1 MNFLIADTFT
11 ASFNRL
17 SGSDQKAV
25 KASVFDLQMDP
36 AGNGLQLHRID
47 KSKDPNFWSA
57 RVNRDIRLIV
67 HKTGESLLVAYVGHH
82 DDAYAWAERRRIE
95 AHPRTGAVQI
105 VEVRERVEEVAPPAT
120 FDFVFPEPAKGKEKE
135 TAPPALFSSLDDDA
149 LLSIGVPADW
159 LADVRAA
166 TEDGFFA
173 LTAHLPAEAS
183 EALLEYAATGRLV
196 APAPPPA
203 VADPFAHPDALRRIR
218 LIADQEELEQA
229 LAFPWEKWG
238 VFLHPSQRALV
249 ERSFSGPAR
258 VAGSAGTGKTI
269 VAIHRAVRLARDN
282 HECEGAAGQLL
293 GAARGGTGEEGAGP
307 GARNRRRRPPH
318 HHGVVPRHRRADVS
332 ARARRAPPHR
342 QRRRAARASARGGR
356 VRQDLKGFSE
366 RFPFVRVD
374 QCHRRLGPDV
384 ARRLFDRSANGAQ
397 EPARPQPARTP
408 VAGVPGGAR
417 RAGGGALHDLGERL
431 HRTWR
436 TRSRGDRKPFD
447 HVVIDEAQDLA
458 PAELRFFAA
467 MAPAKADGLF
477 LSGDVGQRIF
487 QHPFSWASLGVDV
500 RGRSHTLK
508 VCYRTSQQ
516 IRRAADKLLPTVLRD
531 TDGLE
536 DERRGIISVFDGPPP
551 EVRSLD
557 TVAAEADAVR
567 KTVESWLERRSRA
580 QGDRRVR
587 PDAAARHSRAGR
599 HRRACWRSRD
609 DDRSHEPRQG
619 TRISRRRSDGLRR
632 GHSAARRARRR
643 CRRRGGTR
651 RYLMRRNADCS
662 MSPVRGR
669 VSIYCLRAQPRHPN
683 IWRTSRPIWAD
694 RESRRHPLL
703 REAPR
708 NAPCRVRVRTG
719 VGRDGFEIAR
729 ESRGARRGDPR
740 CHDLPFAL
748 APARTG

>member
-17 SGSDQKAV
+17 SGLDQKAV

-67 HKTGESLLVAYVGHH
+67 HKTSESLLVAYVGHH

-120 FDFVFPEPAKGKEKE
+120 LDFVFPKPAKGEEKV
-135 TAPPALFSSLDDDA
+135 TAQPALFASLDDNA

-159 LADVRAA
+159 LVDVRAA

-173 LTAHLPAEAS
+173 LTSHLPAEAS
-183 EALLEYAATGRLV
+183 EALLEYAATGRLI
-196 APAPPPA
+196 APAPVPA
-203 VADPFAHPDALRRIR
+203 VVDPFTHPDALRRIR
-218 LIADQEELEQA
+218 IIADQEELEQA

-238 VFLHPSQRALV
+238 VFLHPSQRTLV

-269 VAIHRAVRLARDN
+269 VAIHRAVRLARENPNAKVLLASFSDPL
-282 HECEGAAGQLL
+282 AAELAKKVL
-293 GAARGGTGEEGAGP
+293 VLAPETG
-307 GARNRRRRPPH
+307 
-318 HHGVVPRHRRADVS
+318 GVVPRITTASFQGIAEQMFQLEHGMRPRIASDAVL
-332 ARARRAPPHR
+332 RERLRT
-342 QRRRAARASARGGR
+342 AAASAG
-356 VRQDLKGFSE
+356 LKGFSE
-366 RFPFVRVD
+366 RFLLSEWTNVIDAWGLTSPDAYSTVQRMG
-374 QCHRRLGPDV
+374 RKSRLGPNQRARLWPVFQAVRDALATERYTTWADV
-384 ARRLFDRSANGAQ
+384 FTGLAD
-397 EPARPQPARTP
+397 
-408 VAGVPGGAR
+408 
-417 RAGGGALHDLGERL
+417 ALA
-431 HRTWR
+431 
-436 TRSRGDRKPFD
+436 TRENKPFD

-467 MAPAKADGLF
+467 LAPMQPDGLF

-536 DERRGIISVFDGPPP
+536 DERRGIISVFDGPAP
-551 EVRSLD
+551 EVQSLGD
-557 TVAAEADAVR
+557 VAAEAAAVR
-567 KTVESWLERRSRA
+567 QTVETWLADGIASHEIGLFVRTPHLVTRARAAIAGLTGDDEMTTAPMSLAKGLEFRAVVVMACDEGILPLDERVADAADEAELDDIYETERRLLY
-580 QGDRRVR
+580 V
-587 PDAAARHSRAGR
+587 
-599 HRRACWRSRD
+599 AC
-609 DDRSHEPRQG
+609 
-619 TRISRRRSDGLRR
+619 T
-632 GHSAARRARRR
+632 RARE
-643 CRRRGGTR
+643 
-651 RYLMRRNADCS
+651 
-662 MSPVRGR
+662 
-669 VSIYCLRAQPRHPN
+669 H
-683 IWRTSRPIWAD
+683 
-694 RESRRHPLL
+694 LL
-703 REAPR
+703 L
-708 NAPCRVRVRTG
+708 TG
-719 VGRDGFEIAR
+719 VTPTSEY
-729 ESRGARRGDPR
+729 
-740 CHDLPFAL
+740 L
-748 APARTG
+748 ADFTSSTG